1 MFSSSRWDA
10 GRMLGSDIRGPVNQ
24 RVTDQKHPNPS
35 SNPDL
40 RRDDGSRYR
49 KGKRKRRNK
58 KMVGRA
64 RGESSESMVGNKRH
78 RGFTRRHVLV
88 SVLLVYITCE
98 AGLGQATAEALKE
111 AEANDN
117 ITVFTR
123 ILDGLL
129 DGYDNRLRPG
139 LGEKVTEIK
148 TNIFVTSFGPVSD
161 TEMEYTIDV
170 FFRQSWKDER
180 LCFKGPMEML
190 PLNNLLASNIWTPD
204 TFFLNGKKSIAHNM
218 TTPNK
223 LLRLQD
229 DGTLLYTM
237 RLTISAE
244 CPMQLEDFP
253 MDAHAC
259 PLKFGSY
266 AYPVSEVVYLW
277 QTGAS
282 TSVVV
287 AEDGS
292 RLNQYHLIN
301 QTANSE
307 DVYTSRGQYTVMM
320 AHFYLKRKIGYFVIQ
335 TYMPCFMTVILSQ
348 VSFWLN
354 RESVPARTVFGV
366 TTVLTMTTLSISARN
381 SLPKVAY
388 ATAMDW
394 FIAVCYAFVFSALI
408 EFATVNYFTKRSWAW
423 DGKKAME
430 AQHPKVGS
438 QKRDPMVLS
447 KKPNNACSVGVN
459 FSPNITKDIAI
470 STISNSTSIQLRTSE
485 NKVLDPKKTYNS
497 VSKIDKMSRIV
508 FPVLFGTFNLVYWA
522 TYLNR
527 EPVIK
532 GEVIKGKNILVST

>member
-1 MFSSSRWDA
+1 MNTSGGKGSEVGGRWGGAGGWWNKLFSQSLS
-10 GRMLGSDIRGPVNQ
+10 
-24 RVTDQKHPNPS
+24 PS
-35 SNPDL
+35 IKAHSN
-40 RRDDGSRYR
+40 DD
-49 KGKRKRRNK
+49 
-58 KMVGRA
+58 
-64 RGESSESMVGNKRH
+64 
-78 RGFTRRHVLV
+78 
-88 SVLLVYITCE
+88 
-98 AGLGQATAEALKE
+98 
-111 AEANDN
+111 

-139 LGEKVTEIK
+139 LGEKITEVK
-148 TNIFVTSFGPVSD
+148 TDIYVTSFGPVSD
-161 TEMEYTIDV
+161 TDMQYTIDV

-180 LCFKGPMEML
+180 LKFKGPMKRL
-190 PLNNLLASNIWTPD
+190 PLNNMLAGKIWTPD
-204 TFFLNGKKSIAHNM
+204 TFFHNGKKSIAHNI

-223 LLRLQD
+223 LLRLVE

-253 MDAHAC
+253 MDFHAC

-266 AYPVSEVVYLW
+266 AYPKSEVVYKW
-277 QTGAS
+277 THGG
-282 TSVVV
+282 TSSVEV

-292 RLNQYHLIN
+292 RLNQYDLLGHTMGTEIIRSS
-301 QTANSE
+301 TGDYVVMIANF
-307 DVYTSRGQYTVMM
+307 
-320 AHFYLKRKIGYFVIQ
+320 HLKRKIGYFIIQ
-335 TYMPCFMTVILSQ
+335 TYLPCIMTVILSQ

-423 DGKKAME
+423 DGKKALE
-430 AQHPKVGS
+430 AFQPKRREAMAKNMNNDYAIRETTREPVIAS
-438 QKRDPMVLS
+438 ISKSTTVQMKTAEERIVESKRS
-447 KKPNNACSVGVN
+447 
-459 FSPNITKDIAI
+459 
-470 STISNSTSIQLRTSE
+470 
-485 NKVLDPKKTYNS
+485 YNS
-497 VSKIDKMSRIV
+497 VSRIDKMARVI
-508 FPVLFGTFNLVYWA
+508 FPVLFGIFNLVYWS

-527 EPVIK
+527 EPITTS
-532 GEVIKGKNILVST
+532 NASPN

>member
-1 MFSSSRWDA
+1 MDNGMFSSLIMIKNLLLFCISMNLA
-10 GRMLGSDIRGPVNQ
+10 SHFGFSQMP
-24 RVTDQKHPNPS
+24 TS
-35 SNPDL
+35 SVKD
-40 RRDDGSRYR
+40 
-49 KGKRKRRNK
+49 
-58 KMVGRA
+58 
-64 RGESSESMVGNKRH
+64 E
-78 RGFTRRHVLV
+78 T
-88 SVLLVYITCE
+88 
-98 AGLGQATAEALKE
+98 
-111 AEANDN
+111 NDN
-117 ITVFTR
+117 ITIFTR

-139 LGEKVTEIK
+139 LGERITQVRTDIY
-148 TNIFVTSFGPVSD
+148 VTSFGPVSD

-180 LCFKGPMEML
+180 LRFKGPMQRL
-190 PLNNLLASNIWTPD
+190 PLNNLLASKIWTPD
-204 TFFLNGKKSIAHNM
+204 TFFHNGKKSIAHNM

-223 LLRLQD
+223 LLRLED

-266 AYPVSEVVYLW
+266 AYPNSEVVYVW
-277 QTGAS
+277 TNG
-282 TSVVV
+282 TTKSVVV

-292 RLNQYHLIN
+292 RLNQYHLIG
-301 QTANSE
+301 QTVGTENISTSTGE
-307 DVYTSRGQYTVMM
+307 YTIMT
-320 AHFYLKRKIGYFVIQ
+320 AHFHLKRKIGYFVIQ
-335 TYMPCFMTVILSQ
+335 TYLPCIMTVILSQ

-408 EFATVNYFTKRSWAW
+408 EFATVNYFTKRGWAW
-423 DGKKAME
+423 DGKKASE
-430 AQHPKVGS
+430 AAKV
-438 QKRDPMVLS
+438 
-447 KKPNNACSVGVN
+447 KKKERELILNKSTNAYTTGKMTHA
-459 FSPNITKDIAI
+459 PNIPKEQTPAGTLNASSVSVKP
-470 STISNSTSIQLRTSE
+470 SEEKTSE
-485 NKVLDPKKTYNS
+485 NKKTYNS
-497 VSKIDKMSRIV
+497 ISKIDKMSRIV

-532 GEVIKGKNILVST
+532 GAASPKEPTTLPHSKRAILPVEWYRGEVERRGTFHIWAIFQEIFACLIICTNNIALMFLYITLDVSKM

>member
-1 MFSSSRWDA
+1 MSRLTSCSFNQCHDHLSPPHHSSIFLSFSSPPHF
-10 GRMLGSDIRGPVNQ
+10 LP
-24 RVTDQKHPNPS
+24 PS
-35 SNPDL
+35 L
-40 RRDDGSRYR
+40 CQQ
-49 KGKRKRRNK
+49 
-58 KMVGRA
+58 
-64 RGESSESMVGNKRH
+64 SSE
-78 RGFTRRHVLV
+78 
-88 SVLLVYITCE
+88 
-98 AGLGQATAEALKE
+98 AQKE
-111 AEANDN
+111 EDANEDS
-117 ITVFTR
+117 TVFTR

-139 LGEKVTEIK
+139 LGENVTEIK

-223 LLRLQD
+223 LLRLKD

-266 AYPVSEVVYLW
+266 AYPVSEVVYTW
-277 QTGAS
+277 TQGAAK
-282 TSVVV
+282 SVVV

-292 RLNQYHLIN
+292 RLNQYHLIG
-301 QTANSE
+301 QTADTE
-307 DVYTSRGQYTVMM
+307 DIRTSRGQYTVMM

-423 DGKKAME
+423 DGKKALE
-430 AQHPKVGS
+430 AQHPK
-438 QKRDPMVLS
+438 KRDPMVLS
-447 KKPNNACSVGVN
+447 KKANNVCSAGVN
-459 FSPNITKDIAI
+459 YTPNLTKDVSI
-470 STISNSTSIQLRTSE
+470 STISNTTSVQLRGSE
-485 NKVLDPKKTYNS
+485 SKLVDPKKTYNS

-527 EPVIK
+527 EPMVK
-532 GEVIKGKNILVST
+532 GVVAST

>member
-1 MFSSSRWDA
+1 MEQHPDEKKVTRKTDCLAWLLLLLGCQNSSCA
-10 GRMLGSDIRGPVNQ
+10 
-24 RVTDQKHPNPS
+24 PS
-35 SNPDL
+35 P
-40 RRDDGSRYR
+40 
-49 KGKRKRRNK
+49 
-58 KMVGRA
+58 
-64 RGESSESMVGNKRH
+64 
-78 RGFTRRHVLV
+78 
-88 SVLLVYITCE
+88 E
-98 AGLGQATAEALKE
+98 APKE
-111 AEANDN
+111 AATSDN
-117 ITVFTR
+117 STVFTR

-129 DGYDNRLRPG
+129 DGYDYRLRPG
-139 LGEKVTEIK
+139 LGENVTEIK
-148 TNIFVTSFGPVSD
+148 TDIFVTSFGPVSD

-170 FFRQSWKDER
+170 FFRQTWKDER
-180 LCFKGPMEML
+180 LCFKGPIEKL
-190 PLNNLLASNIWTPD
+190 SLNNLLASNIWTPD

-223 LLRLQD
+223 LLRLTD

-266 AYPVSEVVYLW
+266 AYPVSEVVYTW
-277 QTGAS
+277 TQDAAK
-282 TSVVV
+282 SVVV
-287 AEDGS
+287 ADDGS
-292 RLNQYHLIN
+292 RLNQYLLIGL
-301 QTANSE
+301 TAGTE
-307 DVYTSRGQYTVMM
+307 DIYTSSGQYTVMM

-423 DGKKAME
+423 SGEKALE
-430 AQHPKVGS
+430 SQHMK
-438 QKRDPMVLS
+438 KRDPAALS
-447 KKPNNACSVGVN
+447 IKSNNVCSASVNCGPNL
-459 FSPNITKDIAI
+459 TKDVSIATV
-470 STISNSTSIQLRTSE
+470 SDATSHQLRATE
-485 NKVLDPKKTYNS
+485 AKMADHKKNYNS
-497 VSKIDKMSRIV
+497 VSKIDKMARIV
-508 FPVLFGTFNLVYWA
+508 FPLLFGSFNLVYWA

-532 GEVIKGKNILVST
+532 GAVAAI

>member
-1 MFSSSRWDA
+1 AIVKGYNDLLFTH
-10 GRMLGSDIRGPVNQ
+10 V
-24 RVTDQKHPNPS
+24 QK
-35 SNPDL
+35 
-40 RRDDGSRYR
+40 
-49 KGKRKRRNK
+49 
-58 KMVGRA
+58 
-64 RGESSESMVGNKRH
+64 
-78 RGFTRRHVLV
+78 
-88 SVLLVYITCE
+88 
-98 AGLGQATAEALKE
+98 LKL
-111 AEANDN
+111 NDN
-117 ITVFTR
+117 ITIFTR

-223 LLRLQD
+223 LLRLKD

-266 AYPVSEVVYLW
+266 AYPVSEVVYTW
-277 QTGAS
+277 TQGA
-282 TSVVV
+282 TKSVVV
-287 AEDGS
+287 AEEGS
-292 RLNQYHLIN
+292 RLNQYHLIR
-301 QTANSE
+301 QTQCLSLCS
-307 DVYTSRGQYTVMM
+307 TGQYTVMM

-430 AQHPKVGS
+430 AQQPKVS
-438 QKRDPMVLS
+438 PITFYLPRLLCLLNQQISFAPQKKDPLALS
-447 KKPNNACSVGVN
+447 KKPNNTCA
-459 FSPNITKDIAI
+459 
-470 STISNSTSIQLRTSE
+470 
-485 NKVLDPKKTYNS
+485 TYNS
-497 VSKIDKMSRIV
+497 VSKIDKMARIV

-532 GEVIKGKNILVST
+532 GAV

>member
-1 MFSSSRWDA
+1 MDNGMFSSFVMIKNLLLFCISMNLA
-10 GRMLGSDIRGPVNQ
+10 SHFGYSQMP
-24 RVTDQKHPNPS
+24 TS
-35 SNPDL
+35 SAKD
-40 RRDDGSRYR
+40 
-49 KGKRKRRNK
+49 
-58 KMVGRA
+58 
-64 RGESSESMVGNKRH
+64 E
-78 RGFTRRHVLV
+78 T
-88 SVLLVYITCE
+88 
-98 AGLGQATAEALKE
+98 
-111 AEANDN
+111 NDN
-117 ITVFTR
+117 ITIFTR

-139 LGEKVTEIK
+139 LGERITQVRTDIY
-148 TNIFVTSFGPVSD
+148 VTSFGPVSD

-180 LCFKGPMEML
+180 LRFKGPMQRL
-190 PLNNLLASNIWTPD
+190 PLNNLLASKIWTPD
-204 TFFLNGKKSIAHNM
+204 TFFHNGKKSIAHNM

-223 LLRLQD
+223 LLRLED

-266 AYPVSEVVYLW
+266 AYPNSEVIYIW
-277 QTGAS
+277 TNGTAK
-282 TSVVV
+282 SVVV

-292 RLNQYHLIN
+292 RLNQYHLMG
-301 QTANSE
+301 QTVGTENISTSTGE
-307 DVYTSRGQYTVMM
+307 YTIMT
-320 AHFYLKRKIGYFVIQ
+320 AHFHLKRKIGYFVIQ
-335 TYMPCFMTVILSQ
+335 TYLPCIMTVILSQ

-423 DGKKAME
+423 DGKKAQE
-430 AQHPKVGS
+430 AAKNKKKEREIFINKSTNAYNTGKMTHP
-438 QKRDPMVLS
+438 
-447 KKPNNACSVGVN
+447 
-459 FSPNITKDIAI
+459 PNIPKDPAP
-470 STISNSTSIQLRTSE
+470 SGISNATPVPVKPAEEKPPES
-485 NKVLDPKKTYNS
+485 KKTYNS
-497 VSKIDKMSRIV
+497 ISKIDKMSRIV

-532 GEVIKGKNILVST
+532 GAMPPK

>member
-1 MFSSSRWDA
+1 MMALPTDIEDKMHRFST
-10 GRMLGSDIRGPVNQ
+10 M
-24 RVTDQKHPNPS
+24 KH
-35 SNPDL
+35 
-40 RRDDGSRYR
+40 
-49 KGKRKRRNK
+49 
-58 KMVGRA
+58 VWI
-64 RGESSESMVGNKRH
+64 
-78 RGFTRRHVLV
+78 
-88 SVLLVYITCE
+88 SVLLVCITWQV
-98 AGLGQATAEALKE
+98 GLGQTTAEALKE

-117 ITVFTR
+117 ITIFTR

-204 TFFLNGKKSIAHNM
+204 TFFLNGKK
-218 TTPNK
+218 
-223 LLRLQD
+223 
-229 DGTLLYTM
+229 
-237 RLTISAE
+237 LTISAE

-277 QTGAS
+277 QTGAAK
-282 TSVVV
+282 SVVV

-292 RLNQYHLIN
+292 R
-301 QTANSE
+301 
-307 DVYTSRGQYTVMM
+307 QYTVMM
-320 AHFYLKRKIGYFVIQ
+320 CHFYLKRKIGYFVIQ

-354 RESVPARTVFGV
+354 RESVPART
-366 TTVLTMTTLSISARN
+366 
-381 SLPKVAY
+381 VAY

-430 AQHPKVGS
+430 AQHPK
-438 QKRDPMVLS
+438 KRDPMVLS
-447 KKPNNACSVGVN
+447 KKPNNVCTAGVN
-459 FSPNITKDIAI
+459 YTPNITKDISI
-470 STISNSTSIQLRTSE
+470 STISNSTSIQLRSSE
-485 NKVLDPKKTYNS
+485 TKVLDPKKTYNS

-532 GEVIKGKNILVST
+532 GVNILAPT

>member
-1 MFSSSRWDA
+1 CSLQGTATCQRWGNGGA
-10 GRMLGSDIRGPVNQ
+10 EVGQ
-24 RVTDQKHPNPS
+24 
-35 SNPDL
+35 
-40 RRDDGSRYR
+40 
-49 KGKRKRRNK
+49 GKD
-58 KMVGRA
+58 
-64 RGESSESMVGNKRH
+64 
-78 RGFTRRHVLV
+78 
-88 SVLLVYITCE
+88 
-98 AGLGQATAEALKE
+98 
-111 AEANDN
+111 ANDN
-117 ITVFTR
+117 ITIFTR

-139 LGEKVTEIK
+139 LGERITQVK
-148 TNIFVTSFGPVSD
+148 TDIYVTSFGPVSD

-180 LCFKGPMEML
+180 LRFKGPMQRL
-190 PLNNLLASNIWTPD
+190 PLNNLLASKIWTPD
-204 TFFLNGKKSIAHNM
+204 TFFHNGKKSIAHNM

-223 LLRLQD
+223 LLRLED

-266 AYPVSEVVYLW
+266 AYPNSEVIYVW
-277 QTGAS
+277 TNS
-282 TSVVV
+282 TTTSVVV

-292 RLNQYHLIN
+292 RLNQYHLMG
-301 QTANSE
+301 QTVGTENISTSTGE
-307 DVYTSRGQYTVMM
+307 YTIMT
-320 AHFYLKRKIGYFVIQ
+320 AHFHLKRKIGYFVIQ
-335 TYMPCFMTVILSQ
+335 TYLPCIMTVILSQ

-423 DGKKAME
+423 DGKKALE
-430 AQHPKVGS
+430 AAKIKMTPAPNMPKDS
-438 QKRDPMVLS
+438 AP
-447 KKPNNACSVGVN
+447 SV
-459 FSPNITKDIAI
+459 
-470 STISNSTSIQLRTSE
+470 ISNAASAPVKSAEEKPAES
-485 NKVLDPKKTYNS
+485 KKTYNS
-497 VSKIDKMSRIV
+497 ISKIDKMSRII

-532 GEVIKGKNILVST
+532 GANSPK

>member
-1 MFSSSRWDA
+1 MGDGMCYSSA
-10 GRMLGSDIRGPVNQ
+10 M
-24 RVTDQKHPNPS
+24 
-35 SNPDL
+35 
-40 RRDDGSRYR
+40 RRLW
-49 KGKRKRRNK
+49 
-58 KMVGRA
+58 V
-64 RGESSESMVGNKRH
+64 
-78 RGFTRRHVLV
+78 F
-88 SVLLVYITCE
+88 VLLASITCRLSLSQDVT
-98 AGLGQATAEALKE
+98 GTPKE
-111 AEANDN
+111 AELNDN
-117 ITVFTR
+117 ITIFTR

-139 LGEKVTEIK
+139 LGENKAPHCNICHLSVFIKSSTNDQLRRPPLKKVTEIK

-180 LCFKGPMEML
+180 LCFKGPMERL
-190 PLNNLLASNIWTPD
+190 SLNNLLASNIWTPD

-266 AYPVSEVVYLW
+266 AYPVSEVVYTW
-277 QTGAS
+277 TQGAAK
-282 TSVVV
+282 SVVV
-287 AEDGS
+287 GEEGS
-292 RLNQYHLIN
+292 RLNQYHLIG
-301 QTANSE
+301 QTAGTE
-307 DVYTSRGQYTVMM
+307 DIYTSRGQYTVMM

-430 AQHPKVGS
+430 AQQPK
-438 QKRDPMVLS
+438 KKDPLALS
-447 KKPNNACSVGVN
+447 KKPNNTCSAGVN
-459 FSPNITKDIAI
+459 YTTNLTKDTSI
-470 STISNSTSIQLRTSE
+470 STISNSTAVQLKPSE
-485 NKVLDPKKTYNS
+485 TKAPDPKKTYNS

-532 GEVIKGKNILVST
+532 GAM

>member
-1 MFSSSRWDA
+1 M
-10 GRMLGSDIRGPVNQ
+10 
-24 RVTDQKHPNPS
+24 
-35 SNPDL
+35 
-40 RRDDGSRYR
+40 DDGILCASAM
-49 KGKRKRRNK
+49 K
-58 KMVGRA
+58 
-64 RGESSESMVGNKRH
+64 SL
-78 RGFTRRHVLV
+78 LV
-88 SVLLVYITCE
+88 SLLLASITCRLSLSQTT
-98 AGLGQATAEALKE
+98 AGTLKE

-117 ITVFTR
+117 ITIFTR

-180 LCFKGPMEML
+180 LRFKGPMEML

-223 LLRLQD
+223 LLRLTD

-237 RLTISAE
+237 RLTIAAE

-266 AYPVSEVVYLW
+266 AYPISEVIYTW
-277 QTGAS
+277 MTGAAK
-282 TSVVV
+282 SVVV

-292 RLNQYHLIN
+292 RLNQYHLIG
-301 QTANSE
+301 QTAGTE
-307 DVYTSRGQYTVMM
+307 DIHTSRGQYTVMM

-430 AQHPKVGS
+430 AQQPK
-438 QKRDPMVLS
+438 KKDPLALS
-447 KKPNNACSVGVN
+447 KKPNNACSAVGVN
-459 FSPNITKDIAI
+459 YTPNITKDTAIA
-470 STISNSTSIQLRTSE
+470 TISNSSSIQLKPTE
-485 NKVLDPKKTYNS
+485 TKALDPKKTYNS

-532 GEVIKGKNILVST
+532 GAVSPT

>member
-1 MFSSSRWDA
+1 ILSQDLA
-10 GRMLGSDIRGPVNQ
+10 GTP
-24 RVTDQKHPNPS
+24 K
-35 SNPDL
+35 
-40 RRDDGSRYR
+40 
-49 KGKRKRRNK
+49 
-58 KMVGRA
+58 
-64 RGESSESMVGNKRH
+64 
-78 RGFTRRHVLV
+78 
-88 SVLLVYITCE
+88 
-98 AGLGQATAEALKE
+98 QAEI
-111 AEANDN
+111 NDN
-117 ITVFTR
+117 ITIFTR

-139 LGEKVTEIK
+139 LGGESVTEIK

-190 PLNNLLASNIWTPD
+190 ALNNLLASNIWTPD

-223 LLRLQD
+223 LLRLKD

-266 AYPVSEVVYLW
+266 AYPVSEVIYKW
-277 QTGAS
+277 TEDAAK
-282 TSVVV
+282 SVVV
-287 AEDGS
+287 AEEGS
-292 RLNQYHLIN
+292 RLNQYHLIG
-301 QTANSE
+301 QTAGTE
-307 DVYTSRGQYTVMM
+307 EIYTSRGEYTVMM

-423 DGKKAME
+423 DGKK
-430 AQHPKVGS
+430 
-438 QKRDPMVLS
+438 
-447 KKPNNACSVGVN
+447 VN
-459 FSPNITKDIAI
+459 PDC
-470 STISNSTSIQLRTSE
+470 LRLI
-485 NKVLDPKKTYNS
+485 KIKKTS
-497 VSKIDKMSRIV
+497 
-508 FPVLFGTFNLVYWA
+508 VLFLTV
-522 TYLNR
+522 R
-527 EPVIK
+527 HKIK
-532 GEVIKGKNILVST
+532 LI